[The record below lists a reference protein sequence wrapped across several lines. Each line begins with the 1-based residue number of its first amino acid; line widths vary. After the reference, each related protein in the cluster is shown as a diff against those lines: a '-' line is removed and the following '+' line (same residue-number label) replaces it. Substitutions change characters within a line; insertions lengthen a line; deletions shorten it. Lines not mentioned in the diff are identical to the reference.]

1 MEIIITE
8 ELKRNYKQALKQKY
22 NAVCLDI
29 DGTLTI
35 ENSKNIDNRI
45 IEIIA
50 KLLKDKIPVL
60 FITGRGE
67 TGLKDMIKEIEPILR
82 NKYCLDNS
90 SLSRMYALLNDGAR
104 LFKTT
109 SESDVL
115 FNQREYLASLE
126 AIESLNEFNKEIL
139 EYFDKTRMKKYC
151 DITYSFDSLDNKI
164 INMRFNLKT
173 NKEIIVNKIYNIIE
187 ELINDYPELT
197 ITKGIYEGKIKIQI
211 GTTTKDYAIKK
222 AEKIIGV
229 PKNSMIRLGDCGDV
243 SGNDFAMLNC
253 PQGFSVKEISG
264 NVNACFP
271 IMDKNYNILTG
282 IEATLFLL
290 KNAKILPT
298 ICLESVEEPLYRKNY
313 ALVEKMINFGRQK
326 YLQKYNKMFNEV
338 FNVYMGI
345 DDIFDKFS
353 GSVIIPMYEWEL
365 IEADSYLKK
374 FFEKNIDSNFSYI
387 LRDNQNI
394 MLRGSSTYYY
404 FLANRMNFYDNE
416 VDKEIDFTS
425 KNNVLSWMDNYRDF
439 FSESINAIEKTE
451 NLNTTI
457 NKKLI
462 LGILDNVRNVLLIL
476 INEELNNRYP
486 FDSSVIIN
494 LEKITEKS
502 ELKLLYTNL
511 LNVHKMLISI
521 CSDKNYI
528 IDKLELKAN
537 INEIRNLLEY
547 KKNNFLEYASE
558 EKDYSK
564 LFRTYREIDN
574 FAENLITLDL
584 ISEKN
589 DNQIY
594 GMCGLS
600 YGGIELPIIY
610 KAINN
615 EADNILLLKF
625 SKKISSYKNKH
636 SIEIRNFDI
645 YDYGRVIKIGFE
657 PDKKYVI
664 ADDNLLTA
672 KTMQLAINTFYD
684 LNARVNGILVVRY
697 PSINRVNQM
706 FLENHGAV
714 DYNYFFDY
722 INGLCFPSPYS
733 FRDEHIGNQY
743 LDSLGIFDINRRKIL
758 ECLYKNHDY
767 DLKSEVARLN
777 SYVKNK

>member
-1 MEIIITE
+1 MEIVITE

-35 ENSKNIDNRI
+35 EDSKNIDNRI

-126 AIESLNEFNKEIL
+126 AIESLNEFNKEVL

-264 NVNACFP
+264 NVNGCFP

-298 ICLESVEEPLYRKNY
+298 ICLESVEEPLYRN
-313 ALVEKMINFGRQK
+313 
-326 YLQKYNKMFNEV
+326 
-338 FNVYMGI
+338 
-345 DDIFDKFS
+345 
-353 GSVIIPMYEWEL
+353 
-365 IEADSYLKK
+365 
-374 FFEKNIDSNFSYI
+374 
-387 LRDNQNI
+387 
-394 MLRGSSTYYY
+394 
-404 FLANRMNFYDNE
+404 
-416 VDKEIDFTS
+416 
-425 KNNVLSWMDNYRDF
+425 
-439 FSESINAIEKTE
+439 
-451 NLNTTI
+451 
-457 NKKLI
+457 
-462 LGILDNVRNVLLIL
+462 
-476 INEELNNRYP
+476 
-486 FDSSVIIN
+486 
-494 LEKITEKS
+494 
-502 ELKLLYTNL
+502 
-511 LNVHKMLISI
+511 
-521 CSDKNYI
+521 
-528 IDKLELKAN
+528 
-537 INEIRNLLEY
+537 
-547 KKNNFLEYASE
+547 
-558 EKDYSK
+558 
-564 LFRTYREIDN
+564 
-574 FAENLITLDL
+574 
-584 ISEKN
+584 
-589 DNQIY
+589 
-594 GMCGLS
+594 
-600 YGGIELPIIY
+600 
-610 KAINN
+610 
-615 EADNILLLKF
+615 
-625 SKKISSYKNKH
+625 
-636 SIEIRNFDI
+636 
-645 YDYGRVIKIGFE
+645 
-657 PDKKYVI
+657 
-664 ADDNLLTA
+664 
-672 KTMQLAINTFYD
+672 
-684 LNARVNGILVVRY
+684 
-697 PSINRVNQM
+697 
-706 FLENHGAV
+706 
-714 DYNYFFDY
+714 
-722 INGLCFPSPYS
+722 
-733 FRDEHIGNQY
+733 
-743 LDSLGIFDINRRKIL
+743 
-758 ECLYKNHDY
+758 
-767 DLKSEVARLN
+767 
-777 SYVKNK
+777 